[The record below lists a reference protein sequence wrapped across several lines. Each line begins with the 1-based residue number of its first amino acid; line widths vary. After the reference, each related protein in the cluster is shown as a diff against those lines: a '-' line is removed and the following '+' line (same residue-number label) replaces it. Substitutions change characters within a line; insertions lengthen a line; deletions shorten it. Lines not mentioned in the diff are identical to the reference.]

1 MGIIDIKRR
10 IKSVQS
16 TRKVT
21 KAMQMVSAAKM
32 KKAQSL
38 AVSSRTYA
46 EAAWGLI
53 QNIANT
59 GSFENPLV
67 KTYPRAKKIGVI
79 ILTTNRGLVGSLNT
93 NVLTQLRILSESLG
107 ETIAEIITYGKKGNQ
122 TLSRMKKTIIADFL
136 KEDKTISAE
145 EIYPIAQMISQMYA
159 SGEYKKVYIVYNQF
173 ISTLVQKPYA
183 KQIFPFREALRKDLT
198 EDTDE
203 LAITDTEY
211 IYEPDPKIVLEHLLP
226 RIIESQIY
234 EAILESNASEHSARM
249 VMMKNATESAGDLIS
264 DLTLTYNG
272 LRQGKIT
279 TELSEITA
287 GRIALE

>member
-67 KTYPRAKKIGVI
+67 KTYPRAKKIGII

-183 KQIFPFREALRKDLT
+183 KQIFPFREALRKD
-198 EDTDE
+198 
-203 LAITDTEY
+203 
-211 IYEPDPKIVLEHLLP
+211 
-226 RIIESQIY
+226 
-234 EAILESNASEHSARM
+234 
-249 VMMKNATESAGDLIS
+249 
-264 DLTLTYNG
+264 
-272 LRQGKIT
+272 
-279 TELSEITA
+279 
-287 GRIALE
+287 

>member
-183 KQIFPFREALRKDLT
+183 KQIFPFREALRKDLA

>member
-38 AVSSRTYA
+38 ALSSRTYA
-46 EAAWGLI
+46 ETAWALI

-59 GSFENPLV
+59 GSFENPLL
-67 KTYPRAKKIGVI
+67 KTYPRAKKTGVI
-79 ILTTNRGLVGSLNT
+79 VLTSNRGLVGSLNT
-93 NVLTQLRILSESLG
+93 NVLIQLKKLSDSLG

-122 TLSRMKKTIIADFL
+122 TLSRMKKSIIADFL
-136 KEDKTISAE
+136 KEDKTIQAE
-145 EIYPIAQMISQMYA
+145 EIYPIAQMVAQMYA
-159 SGEYKKVYIVYNQF
+159 SGQYKKVYIVYNQF
-173 ISTLVQKPYA
+173 ISTLVQKPQA

-203 LAITDTEY
+203 LSTTDTEY
-211 IYEPDPKIVLEHLLP
+211 IYEPDPKVVLEHLLP

>member
-38 AVSSRTYA
+38 ALSSRTYA
-46 EAAWGLI
+46 EAAWALI

-59 GSFENPLV
+59 GSFENPLL
-67 KTYPRAKKIGVI
+67 KTYPRAKKTGVI
-79 ILTTNRGLVGSLNT
+79 VLTSNRGLVGSLNT
-93 NVLTQLRILSESLG
+93 NVLIQLKKLSDSLG

-122 TLSRMKKTIIADFL
+122 TLSRMRKTIIADFL
-136 KEDKTISAE
+136 KEDKTIQAE
-145 EIYPIAQMISQMYA
+145 EIYPIAQMVAQMYA

-173 ISTLVQKPYA
+173 ISTLVQKPQA

-203 LAITDTEY
+203 LSNTDTEY

-226 RIIESQIY
+226 RIVESQIY

>member
-38 AVSSRTYA
+38 ALSSRTYA
-46 EAAWGLI
+46 EAAWALI

-59 GSFENPLV
+59 GSFENPLL
-67 KTYPRAKKIGVI
+67 KTYPGAKKTGVI
-79 ILTTNRGLVGSLNT
+79 VLTSNRGLVGSLNT
-93 NVLTQLRILSESLG
+93 NVLIQLKKLSDSLG

-122 TLSRMKKTIIADFL
+122 TLSRMRKTIIADFL
-136 KEDKTISAE
+136 KEDKTIQAE
-145 EIYPIAQMISQMYA
+145 EIYPIAQMVAQMYA

-173 ISTLVQKPYA
+173 ISTLVQKPQA

-203 LAITDTEY
+203 LSNTDTEY
-211 IYEPDPKIVLEHLLP
+211 IYEPDPKVVLEHLLP

>member
-67 KTYPRAKKIGVI
+67 KTYPRAKKIGII